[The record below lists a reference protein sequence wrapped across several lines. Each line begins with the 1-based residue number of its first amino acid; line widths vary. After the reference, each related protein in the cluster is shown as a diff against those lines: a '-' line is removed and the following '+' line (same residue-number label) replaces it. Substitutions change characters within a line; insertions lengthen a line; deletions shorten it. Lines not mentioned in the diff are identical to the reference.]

1 MEVDYFKHANHFGLY
16 QMHGNVWEWTCSDYE
31 NYSENKHLECSSK
44 NNANKS
50 LRGGSWIDD
59 ADNCRSADRSN
70 DSPVNRDGG
79 LGFRVVSVFS
89 L

>member
-1 MEVDYFKHANHFGLY
+1 
-16 QMHGNVWEWTCSDYE
+16 MHGNVWEWTCSDYE

-50 LRGGSWIDD
+50 LRGGSWYND
-59 ADNCRSADRSN
+59 ADYCRSASRGYNAPD
-70 DSPVNRDGG
+70 NRINYN
-79 LGFRVVSVFS
+79 GFRVVSVFS